1 MWFLENEEDSA
12 KDLQAILN
20 SLSED
25 EQEFFEERA
34 AIMEYD
40 GGLSKE
46 DAEKEAH
53 YPVCDIVGD
62 INNAGGGILSG
73 GIRQGNG

>member
-1 MWFLENEEDSA
+1 
-12 KDLQAILN
+12 
-20 SLSED
+20 
-25 EQEFFEERA
+25 
-34 AIMEYD
+34 MEYD